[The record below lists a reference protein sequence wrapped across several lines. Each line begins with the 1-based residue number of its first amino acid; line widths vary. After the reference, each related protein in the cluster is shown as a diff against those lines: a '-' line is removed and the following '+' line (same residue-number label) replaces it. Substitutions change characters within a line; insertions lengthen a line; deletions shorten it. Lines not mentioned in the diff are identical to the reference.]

1 MPHLDF
7 LSSPSRPTSGA
18 MPSVT
23 QNSPP
28 SVPPAKK
35 RRRDDTDSIT
45 ATTATINGH
54 SNPHLAFPLSS
65 PSLHNHDP
73 RSLLHGANTPHYHHV
88 HALRKVMPLPAVKRI
103 RTTDVKE
110 DESRQTL
117 AQTKPNSPI
126 SQDHGRPASAPP
138 TTTNLTT
145 PTLTKRCH
153 ICSRKPTKKSDLDMF
168 ADCEGCGQRACFV
181 CMRQCLDWRP
191 AVLREGIKDLSRQ
204 KNRESLGAMSTDSF
218 TMEDANYAP
227 DANGPHDQKEDQ
239 DSSSKHQQPK
249 DTEGWPARGE
259 HRQMI
264 CSKCCIEAGQDGDII
279 CLGCLPYVG

>member
-1 MPHLDF
+1 
-7 LSSPSRPTSGA
+7 

-35 RRRDDTDSIT
+35 RRRDDNDSIT
-45 ATTATINGH
+45 ATTATISGH
-54 SNPHLAFPLSS
+54 SNPRLAFPLYGS
-65 PSLHNHDP
+65 PS
-73 RSLLHGANTPHYHHV
+73 NTPHYHHV

-126 SQDHGRPASAPP
+126 SQDHDRAASAPP
-138 TTTNLTT
+138 TTNFTT
-145 PTLTKRCH
+145 PTLTQRCH

-191 AVLREGIKDLSRQ
+191 LVLREEIKDLPRQ
-204 KNRESLGAMSTDSF
+204 KNRASLGAMSTDSF
-218 TMEDANYAP
+218 TMEDANDAP
-227 DANGPHDQKEDQ
+227 DANGPHDQKEGQ

-264 CSKCCIEAGQDGDII
+264 CSKCCIEAGQNGDII